1 MVRTLIK
8 IIVGILLV
16 LVIALFLALARVDYT
31 PYFEADYYRSTQAR
45 LDSVTS
51 ERVPS
56 TGEVMVGLARE
67 SITPLLNA
75 KEDNPAEGAFKVVPL
90 AGYGNRDG
98 KPAEGIHDSVFV
110 KAVALQ
116 VQDQLL
122 ILVASD
128 LLIVPPEVSAGVTEN
143 LKQQIGLERSQLFF
157 SATHTHSSMGAW
169 SEGIVGEAFAGEF
182 NAGVVE
188 WLVDRFSRAIIKSVE
203 NLQPGQL
210 GVGSFNAA
218 DFVANRLVGE
228 KGTKNPEFIF
238 LVAQQHSGRKAI
250 LGSFDAHATTI
261 SDDNMLFSGDYPGYW
276 QRKLENTGADMAVFF
291 AGSVGSH
298 RPVSSGEKF
307 DKPKFIG
314 AALADSVLKYENTIS
329 LSDSITLASVNLEM
343 DLPEFHV
350 RVTDG
355 IRLVPAISQKLFPP
369 IGKVYLQA
377 ARIGNLIWATT
388 PGDFSGETAIILKN
402 SMHKKGYK
410 ALVTSFNGTYTGYI
424 IPGKYYHLNEYE
436 SRVMSW
442 FGPYMGPYTN
452 DMLEQLMQA
461 VSRPVLSP
469 VRIPQP
475 EYSDALGSM

>member
-8 IIVGILLV
+8 IAVGILLV
-16 LVIALFLALARVDYT
+16 LVVALFLALARVDYT

-51 ERVPS
+51 ELAPP
-56 TGEVMVGLARE
+56 TGEVRVGWARE

-75 KEDNPAEGAFKVVPL
+75 SEDNPVEGAFKAVPL

-110 KAVALQ
+110 KAVALE

-122 ILVASD
+122 VLVASD
-128 LLIVPPEVSAGVTEN
+128 LLIVPPEVSAGGSKN
-143 LKQQIGLERSQLFF
+143 LEQQIGLERSQLFF
-157 SATHTHSSMGAW
+157 SATHTHSSVGAW
-169 SEGIVGEAFAGEF
+169 SEGMVGEAFAGEF
-182 NAGVVE
+182 NAGIVQ
-188 WLVDRFSRAIIKSVE
+188 WLVERFSQAVIKSVE

-250 LGSFDAHATTI
+250 LGSFDAHATTL

-276 QRKLENTGADMAVFF
+276 QRKLEYAGADMAVFF

-314 AALADSVLKYENTIS
+314 EALADSVLKYERTIS
-329 LSDSITLASVNLEM
+329 LRDSITLASVNLEM

-350 RVTDG
+350 RVSDG
-355 IRLVPAISQKLFPP
+355 IRLVPAISQNLFPP

-402 SMHKKGYK
+402 AMHKKGYK

-461 VSRPVLSP
+461 VSSPVLTP

-475 EYSDALGSM
+475 EYLDALGSM

>member
-8 IIVGILLV
+8 IVAGILLV
-16 LVIALFLALARVDYT
+16 LVVALFLALASVDYT

-51 ERVPS
+51 ELLPS
-56 TGEVMVGLARE
+56 TGQVQVGFARE
-67 SITPLLNA
+67 SITPLLNVP
-75 KEDNPAEGAFKVVPL
+75 EDNPAEGAFTAVPL
-90 AGYGNRDG
+90 AGYGDRDG

-116 VQDQLL
+116 VQNQLL
-122 ILVASD
+122 VLVASD
-128 LLIVPPEVSAGVTEN
+128 LLIIPPEVSAGVSNYLE
-143 LKQQIGLERSQLFF
+143 QQMGLSRSQLFF
-157 SATHTHSSMGAW
+157 SATHTHASVGAW
-169 SEGIVGEAFAGEF
+169 SEGMVGEAFAGEF
-182 NAGVVE
+182 NAGVVQ
-188 WLVDRFSRAIIKSVE
+188 WLVDRFSQAVIKSVE
-203 NLQPGQL
+203 NLQLGQL
-210 GVGSFNAA
+210 GVGNFDAA

-238 LVAQQHSGRKAI
+238 LLAQQHSGQKAI
-250 LGSFDAHATTI
+250 LGSFDAHATTLGG
-261 SDDNMLFSGDYPGYW
+261 DNMLFSGDYPGYW
-276 QRKLENTGADMAVFF
+276 QRKLENAGADMAVFF

-298 RPVSSGEKF
+298 RPVSAGEKF
-307 DKPKFIG
+307 DKPQFIG
-314 AALADSVLKYENTIS
+314 EALADSVLKYESTIS
-329 LSDSITLASVNLEM
+329 LHDSITLASVNLEM

-350 RVTDG
+350 RVTNG

-388 PGDFSGETAIILKN
+388 PGDFSGETAIVLKN
-402 SMHKKGYK
+402 AMHKKGYK
-410 ALVTSFNGTYTGYI
+410 ALVTSFNGGYAGYI

-461 VSRPVLSP
+461 VSVPITP
-469 VRIPQP
+469 MKMPQP
-475 EYSDALGSM
+475 ELEIPAAL